1 MRIEHVRP
9 FIDSVVKTM
18 EMMLGVTPRTKRP
31 YLKGQQPNW
40 GDVSGIVGFAGEKVV
55 GSVAMS
61 LPLKSA
67 LKVYAS
73 MMGDDSVSEVTTDVQ
88 DSIGELT
95 NIVAGNAKNVF
106 SDQNLHFNITI
117 PSVIV
122 GKKHNISYKD
132 GDLVLVIP
140 FDMEDAASR
149 EETPFC
155 LELLIKVLDEGQG

>member
-18 EMMLGVTPRTKRP
+18 EMMLGETPTTKRP

-40 GDVSGIVGFAGEKVV
+40 GDVSGIVGFAGERVV
-55 GSVAMS
+55 GSVAIS
-61 LPLKSA
+61 LPEKSA
-67 LKVYAS
+67 LSIYEA
-73 MMGDDSVSEVTTDVQ
+73 MMGEEINDVTIDVQ

-95 NIVAGNAKNVF
+95 NIVAGNAKTVF
-106 SDQNLHFNITI
+106 SNQSLHFNITV

-122 GKKHNISYKD
+122 GKHHNISYKD

-140 FDMEDAASR
+140 FDMSG
-149 EETPFC
+149 TPFV
-155 LELLIKVLDEGQG
+155 LELLVKVLNER